1 MDRRYQIFV
10 SSTYADLQEERGKV
24 IQTLME
30 MDCIPAGM
38 ELFPAADEEQWE
50 FIKRVID
57 DCDYYILIIGGRYGS
72 VTSEG
77 ISYTEK
83 EFDYAI
89 SIGLSVLAFVH
100 EQPDEI
106 PLKKSETDPALRAK
120 LEQFRKKVTQNRLVR
135 TWRQAS
141 DLPGLI
147 ALSLSKTIKVY
158 PAVGWVRASNV
169 ASEELLADLNE
180 LRKENA
186 QLKEEIVRFE
196 SRIVTEN
203 TDLAP
208 LDDSFSVSL
217 EWKTFGHGTWNRR
230 SAEATVTWAEIF
242 GRIAPD
248 LQSFPNDS
256 SVSSKL
262 GISLYR
268 IANPG
273 SETSVRV
280 QHDDFQTIKIQLM
293 ALGLINTKFQKTIK
307 GSMAL
312 FWSLTKKGHQLMTQ
326 LRTVKATP
334 KGPEA
339 ETA

>member
-57 DCDYYILIIGGRYGS
+57 DCDYYILIVGGRYGS

-169 ASEELLADLNE
+169 ASEDLLADLNE

-208 LDDSFSVSL
+208 LDDLFSVSL
-217 EWKTFGHGTWNRR
+217 EWKSYSHGTSRR
-230 SAEATVTWAEIF
+230 RFAEATVTWAEIF
-242 GRIAPD
+242 GWIAPD
-248 LQSFPNDS
+248 LQSFPKDS
-256 SVSSKL
+256 SVSGKL
-262 GISLYR
+262 GSSLYR
-268 IANPG
+268 ISNPG
-273 SETSVRV
+273 SDTSVRV

-293 ALGLINTKFQKTIK
+293 ALGLINTKFQKTTK
-307 GSMAL
+307 GGMAL

-334 KGPEA
+334 KGTEA